1 VIEELGRREIILK
14 SETLE
19 EKKRRQE
26 IISESKKKD
35 KQKYFVGRDEYYDL
49 INKYLIIALN
59 NLETKE
65 LNIIENKNLYKSSK
79 DYKIKELRYYSK
91 FYQLCFDKF
100 NSFKNDSEKEKFLKV
115 FENFRIEDSKEFDIS
130 KIKVQ
135 KKERN
140 LKLINLLKKYSE
152 IELFINKFKQQNEFL

>member
-1 VIEELGRREIILK
+1 MEEL
-14 SETLE
+14 
-19 EKKRRQE
+19 
-26 IISESKKKD
+26 
-35 KQKYFVGRDEYYDL
+35 F
-49 INKYLIIALN
+49 
-59 NLETKE
+59 KE